1 MRYQVTVCL
10 RMEWNIEDRISFI
23 KKINRFCYDMAETAV
38 ARGAKK
44 TIIENG
50 NSLLLLHISKRD
62 KTMHGNSYWLI
73 ECVQWFL
80 ENLSLEYLEPPPWRP
95 MVKNIDTT
103 FIGDR
108 QQSTPPPKSPH
119 THWSFSE
126 LNEEYFNISCPLLFL
141 FQTCSIFLSFHPSRS
156 PLFLFIP

>member
-1 MRYQVTVCL
+1 MTVCL

-62 KTMHGNSYWLI
+62 KTMHGNSY
-73 ECVQWFL
+73 
-80 ENLSLEYLEPPPWRP
+80 
-95 MVKNIDTT
+95 
-103 FIGDR
+103 
-108 QQSTPPPKSPH
+108 
-119 THWSFSE
+119 
-126 LNEEYFNISCPLLFL
+126 
-141 FQTCSIFLSFHPSRS
+141 
-156 PLFLFIP
+156 